1 MPYYPFGQDDVIK
14 NTVKTFPKTTFFIYG
29 GVVYHNEKPFNRGQI
44 SGKNINHVPPGF
56 VSLYE
61 YNVDRDQ
68 TNHSS
73 ESPTM
78 IFPFLVKN
86 GSFFSFKTIS
96 TASFN
101 EDFEYGDTVEGSYPL
116 SASITRDFFSSS
128 VELGESRAR
137 VEALK
142 NTVNYYKV
150 NSEHYSYSSNL
161 GDGWDKQTQQLNL
174 ISIPSIFFGSQIKK
188 GSLELNFFVSGT
200 LIGTLKD
207 EKQNGELVQ
216 TGPEGSNNS
225 GSVAGVALYN
235 EGFLMLTGSWDLTSG
250 QHTERYDGTNLI
262 SPKWLYFGVG
272 AQDNVAIPSGQQKSA
287 WSLDFRGTTKTQ
299 VVTMFANAPKGAIN
313 HSNNLTYVTYGQSSE
328 STGSSYYVENPSS
341 EIKNV
346 VSSSFSDP
354 DPLFRKETYISRI
367 GIYDEDRNLIAI
379 AKLATPVKKT
389 EERDLTFKLKLDI

>member
-1 MPYYPFGQDDVIK
+1 
-14 NTVKTFPKTTFFIYG
+14 
-29 GVVYHNEKPFNRGQI
+29 
-44 SGKNINHVPPGF
+44 
-56 VSLYE
+56 
-61 YNVDRDQ
+61 
-68 TNHSS
+68 
-73 ESPTM
+73 M